1 MVRRGSLL
9 LFAILL
15 TILGGPANAAGSVAA
30 ADSASAGA
38 AGAADAAGAAGAAVP
53 DSTIAGITAA
63 DSTAADS
70 TAAAATST
78 LPLELGEDYFAKL
91 DDKYCT
97 DVKAAAYREVPRF
110 VLKDRPD
117 LLYEF
122 VLYWEN
128 RCPTTETVFRTLLLG
143 SIWDGGFDEDLYDED
158 VIEYLIDRFD
168 PPAKSKNPSLR
179 KEFDKFTSS
188 WADQLLP
195 HVPQQSLEAFFCL
208 FYSGK
213 TDEAWAL
220 LKSEDLEETWL
231 RFYYDEEMSYL
242 SKNDPVPTLAVTGGG
257 WWPSGN
263 LEFAGE
269 KPLVGLLTGVRWP
282 HWLLRF
288 VFEVRVGRT
297 TEPYWVNEGEYFGRS
312 DRFDAILIGA
322 EGGRILG
329 RKGRHGLEVFG
340 GVGLDAVKPF
350 QDEDFMLTSLN
361 LNLGLGYRLF
371 LGKNQNWVLGADLR
385 HEWIGERNENAD
397 SMSGQAWSLRFSLG
411 FLFEEGKNR
420 RLKGLGE

>member
-1 MVRRGSLL
+1 MVPLGSLL
-9 LFAILL
+9 LAAALL
-15 TILGGPANAAGSVAA
+15 TALGIPGIAAGSTAA
-30 ADSASAGA
+30 AA
-38 AGAADAAGAAGAAVP
+38 AAAAGAAGADTTVAGAV
-53 DSTIAGITAA
+53 AA
-63 DSTAADS
+63 ETMASLPVELDAA
-70 TAAAATST
+70 
-78 LPLELGEDYFAKL
+78 YFAKL
-91 DDKYCT
+91 ADLPCT

-110 VLKDRPD
+110 VLADRPD

-158 VIEYLIDRFD
+158 VIEYLIERYD
-168 PPAKSKNPSLR
+168 PQTKSRNPSLK
-179 KEFDKFTSS
+179 KEFDDFTTS

-195 HVPQQSLEAFFCL
+195 HVPHRSLEAFFCL
-208 FYSGK
+208 FYAGK
-213 TDEAWAL
+213 TDAAWAL
-220 LKSEDLEETWL
+220 LRSEDLEETWL
-231 RFYYDEEMSYL
+231 RYYYDEEMTYL
-242 SKNDPVPTLAVTGGG
+242 AKNTAIPTLAVTGGG
-257 WWPSGN
+257 WWPAGPV
-263 LEFAGE
+263 EFAGD

-297 TEPYWVNEGEYFGRS
+297 MQPYWVNESGYFGRS
-312 DRFDAILIGA
+312 NRFDAILIGA
-322 EGGRILG
+322 EGGRILT

-340 GVGLDAVKPF
+340 GAGLDAVKPF
-350 QDEDFMLTSLN
+350 QDEDLTLTSLN

-385 HEWIGERNENAD
+385 HEWIGERNEKTS

-420 RLKGLGE
+420 RLKGLGG